1 MKPTIWSP
9 GPLGSVD
16 RSIGRAN
23 IIQRRGMLLW
33 GGSRSIMSPKKAAT
47 QTHAHSHAGQCCIGR
62 CLPYD
67 AIGRGWLVV
76 IVVVVVVVIGVALS
90 GCWAPCAWSP
100 PTAWVWCGGE
110 PWVGPPCASEGHFVD
125 GPRSSPAVT
134 VGDVITYT
142 PHPHP
147 HSPDR
152 TTQRCGGAKLVRGAI
167 RKPSDSLAVG
177 GPSVATTTT
186 TTTTTTHNRFR
197 PRFLATSFDW
207 FCVCFF
213 SHFPLH
219 TQSNYIPPSGG
230 L

>member
-1 MKPTIWSP
+1 M
-9 GPLGSVD
+9 
-16 RSIGRAN
+16 
-23 IIQRRGMLLW
+23 

-76 IVVVVVVVIGVALS
+76 IVVVVVVVIGVALL

-152 TTQRCGGAKLVRGAI
+152 TDTTVWWCKVGARRDKKTQRLARGRRSLCGHDDNDDDHDDTQPFS
-167 RKPSDSLAVG
+167 PSLSYL
-177 GPSVATTTT
+177 
-186 TTTTTTHNRFR
+186 
-197 PRFLATSFDW
+197 
-207 FCVCFF
+207 
-213 SHFPLH
+213 
-219 TQSNYIPPSGG
+219 I
-230 L
+230 